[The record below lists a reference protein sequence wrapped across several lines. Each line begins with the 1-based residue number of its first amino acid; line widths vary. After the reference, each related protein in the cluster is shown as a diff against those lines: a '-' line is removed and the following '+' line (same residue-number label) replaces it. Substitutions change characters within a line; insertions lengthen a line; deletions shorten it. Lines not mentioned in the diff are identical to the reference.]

1 MPVCTGLQ
9 RVLHVSPGQYAPL
22 VGYQPAAGHS
32 PLRLTPSTNCYAMH
46 TPIYRSVRGLLDMLD
61 PPVDESGRHRG
72 GARVALEC
80 LARHSRHVDAAIY
93 SGRTLYQDRGRRFST
108 GAWPGHTTSSGG
120 SASFVTSK
128 LLPLLLP
135 LLLVL
140 VQLLRLCLMAR
151 RLQRGLRQR
160 PGWDYHY
167 RHRRRWRH
175 LEIFVVFV
183 FIPVEVF
190 FICAFRYR
198 NLLTPGGL
206 CDRI

>member
-1 MPVCTGLQ
+1 
-9 RVLHVSPGQYAPL
+9 
-22 VGYQPAAGHS
+22 
-32 PLRLTPSTNCYAMH
+32 
-46 TPIYRSVRGLLDMLD
+46 MLD
-61 PPVDESGRHRG
+61 PPVNESGRHRG

-80 LARHSRHVDAAIY
+80 LAAHSRHA
-93 SGRTLYQDRGRRFST
+93 SSHTLLLYYLQECAWAT
-108 GAWPGHTTSSGG
+108 GHAHTTSSSG

-128 LLPLLLP
+128 FLPLQ
-135 LLLVL
+135 LLVL
-140 VQLLRLCLMAR
+140 VQLLRLYLMAR

-175 LEIFVVFV
+175 LEVFVVFV
-183 FIPVEVF
+183 FIPVEVC